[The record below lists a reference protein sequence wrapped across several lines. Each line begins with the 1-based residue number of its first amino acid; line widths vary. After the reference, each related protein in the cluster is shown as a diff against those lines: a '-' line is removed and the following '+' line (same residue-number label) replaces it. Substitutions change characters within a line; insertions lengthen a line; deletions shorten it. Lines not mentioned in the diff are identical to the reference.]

1 MGWKDFCVGAISGAM
16 LSLARPPAGIT
27 LEEWMTPSG
36 ERMALWRAGALIAI
50 AAALIRRR
58 AQTSDARFPA
68 AELALGAASGF
79 ALHGFVLI
87 DMFGIDSTASWLFA
101 LVAGLGLMRL
111 LGRKD
116 ANTPSETDAA
126 PTPVFQRL
134 ALAMAGAGI
143 AAVFAAINSR
153 LCLFGYGTRD
163 DDTIAGATALL
174 IFGVSALAFS
184 PLLARRKLS
193 PAWFG
198 LGVAVAA
205 AAALPALSFLGALS
219 LPRAYDEL
227 LQRFG
232 LDSDMRGTYRYD
244 GLLAARVFAVPAL
257 VAGLAFASLRS
268 IANLGWVLLG
278 AAIAAILQPNWS
290 EGFSATTLE
299 TVAMQASERAALGAG
314 LAGLGA
320 LIGALIGVRGSWK
333 TRAGLAL
340 CAALCLVFARSWNKA
355 SVMPLSPWERVP
367 VRVEWIRE
375 TPEGL
380 LTVELQASRGRLAT
394 LDRRRL
400 TPTLGELPADELRFR
415 NSIGDPNDT
424 FHANGAAIV
433 IVGCLTPERAILL
446 RMLGASMVWLMTPW
460 PELDAELEA
469 ALFAGESRPEGLL
482 IEHGLVWGATEESG
496 GFGLIACP
504 PVEAAGRTL
513 SCLDRSQESR
523 TPFSSI
529 GWLPAHQDI
538 AQLDWGDRVS
548 ASCSH
553 IDDFSIAVGDA
564 LNDALPVGSRA
575 MGGTLWK
582 LRLSVPERMKFA
594 RLHAATRLVRG
605 EASAAALA
613 AQLLCSAQV
622 QSSPFETRA
631 QRTELDPKALE
642 LLLKAGLASE
652 PKGFE
657 RELDEFIATTL
668 EQRRELEGLT
678 GFAQPLANAHPN
690 WTKLQR
696 AAARADWEFFDYSEA
711 ARRLRLVVQMTPFDL
726 QARLWLT
733 ESLLRADDPKAALV
747 SADELLAIQSNRF
760 DAERLRALAA
770 VRAGDPR
777 AAAWLQLL
785 IQAHPD
791 DAELVAHAKPGPPP
805 PLQPPSGVPGEEGPP
820 GGH

>member
-1 MGWKDFCVGAISGAM
+1 MGWRDFCVGAISGAT

-58 AQTSDARFPA
+58 AQSRDARFPA
-68 AELALGAASGF
+68 AEIALGAASGF
-79 ALHGFVLI
+79 ALHGFVLV
-87 DMFGIDSTASWLFA
+87 DLFAIDSTASWLFA
-101 LVAGLGLMRL
+101 LVAGLALMML

-116 ANTPSETDAA
+116 ANAPSETDAA

-143 AAVFAAINSR
+143 AAVFAAVNSR

-184 PLLARRKLS
+184 PLLARRQLT

-205 AAALPALSFLGALS
+205 AAALPALNFLGALS

-227 LQRFG
+227 LQRFQ
-232 LDSDMRGTYRYD
+232 LDSDMRGSFRYD

-257 VAGLAFASLRS
+257 IAGLSLASLRS
-268 IANLGWVLLG
+268 VANLGWVLLG

-290 EGFSATTLE
+290 EGFSATTIE
-299 TVAMQASERAALGAG
+299 TVAVQASERAALGAG

-320 LIGALIGVRGSWK
+320 LIGALIGVRGAWK
-333 TRAGLAL
+333 TGASVAL
-340 CAALCLVFARSWNKA
+340 CAALCLFYARAWNKPA
-355 SVMPLSPWERVP
+355 VLPLSPWERVP
-367 VRVEWIRE
+367 PRAEWIRE

-400 TPTLGELPADELRFR
+400 TPTLEELQADSNRWGWSF
-415 NSIGDPNDT
+415 
-424 FHANGAAIV
+424 AV
-433 IVGCLTPERAILL
+433 
-446 RMLGASMVWLMTPW
+446 LGREKVVVAGLMTPQRATDFW
-460 PELDAELEA
+460 SYGKAEVWVMCPWDELALELEA
-469 ALFAGESRPEGLL
+469 ALFAGETLREGVSIHYGREWETLPYAGN
-482 IEHGLVWGATEESG
+482 IAV
-496 GFGLIACP
+496 IACP
-504 PVEAAGRTL
+504 PIETAARTL
-513 SCLDRSQESR
+513 SCLDRGPGSMVSG
-523 TPFSSI
+523 PYVI

-538 AQLDWGDRVS
+538 AQLDWSEQVI

-553 IDDFSIAVGDA
+553 IEDLSIAIVFD
-564 LNDALPVGSRA
+564 GSPTGAIPAGPRA
-575 MGGTLWK
+575 FGGTFAK
-582 LRLSVPERMKFA
+582 LRLAVPDRMKAA
-594 RLHAATRLVRG
+594 RVHTAFRLVRG
-605 EASAAALA
+605 EASAAAQA
-613 AQLLCSAQV
+613 ALLLCSAQV

-631 QRTELDPKALE
+631 QRTELDHRALE
-642 LLLKAGLASE
+642 ILLKSGLAHEEISGLE
-652 PKGFE
+652 GS
-657 RELDEFIATTL
+657 LDSFVAMTL
-668 EQRRELEGLT
+668 EQRRDLDGLT
-678 GFAQPLANAHPN
+678 AFAKPLADAHPMN
-690 WTKLQR
+690 RSLQR
-696 AAARADWEFFDYSEA
+696 AAARADWEFSDYAEA
-711 ARRLRLVVQMTPFDL
+711 ARRLRLLVQRDPYDL
-726 QARLWLT
+726 QARLWLS
-733 ESLLRADDPKAALV
+733 ESQLRADDPKAALI
-747 SADELLAIQSNRF
+747 SADELLAIQPNRF

-777 AAAWLQLL
+777 GAAWLQRLT
-785 IQAHPD
+785 QAHPD
-791 DAELVAHAKPGPPP
+791 DAELAAHAKSGPPP
-805 PLQPPSGVPGEEGPP
+805 PLQPPSGVPGEEGLS